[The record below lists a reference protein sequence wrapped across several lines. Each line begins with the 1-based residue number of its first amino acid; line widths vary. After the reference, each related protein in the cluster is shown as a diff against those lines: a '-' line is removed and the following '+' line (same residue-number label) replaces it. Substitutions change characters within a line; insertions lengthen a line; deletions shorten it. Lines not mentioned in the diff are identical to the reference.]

1 MLGGCSSRDEE
12 VSAHL
17 SQPTNEGPSVVEVGI
32 NQSLQ
37 YKPEPRSINQNE
49 NLTTHSF
56 NAKTEQTIYTY
67 RTQNDSKD

>member
-17 SQPTNEGPSVVEVGI
+17 SQQTNEGPSVVEVGI

-49 NLTTHSF
+49 NFNNSF
-56 NAKTEQTIYTY
+56 FQRKN
-67 RTQNDSKD
+67 